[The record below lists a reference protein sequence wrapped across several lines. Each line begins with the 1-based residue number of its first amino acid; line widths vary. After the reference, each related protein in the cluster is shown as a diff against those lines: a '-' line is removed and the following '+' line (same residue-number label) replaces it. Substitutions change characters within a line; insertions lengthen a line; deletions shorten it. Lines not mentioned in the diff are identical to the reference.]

1 MGAKFFREGGIL
13 RATANGG
20 NSISKFIGKLNSEMP
35 KAANALDG
43 NEVAGRRATV
53 TQ

>member
-1 MGAKFFREGGIL
+1 MGAKFFRESGIL
-13 RATANGG
+13 RATADRG
-20 NSISKFIGKLNSEMP
+20 NSVSEFVGKLNSEMP
-35 KAANALDG
+35 KAADALHR